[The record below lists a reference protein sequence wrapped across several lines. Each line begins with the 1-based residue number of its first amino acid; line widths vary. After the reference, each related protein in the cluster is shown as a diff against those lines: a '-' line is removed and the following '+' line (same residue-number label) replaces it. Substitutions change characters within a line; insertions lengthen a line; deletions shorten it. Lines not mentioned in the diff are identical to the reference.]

1 LQKKKNAFVDTH
13 RIDTDIDEHPKE
25 DDEDGMMQG
34 ALNNDTVERSMEKS
48 LSGTVHF
55 PPIMQ
60 PRQDY

>member
-1 LQKKKNAFVDTH
+1 MDTH

-25 DDEDGMMQG
+25 DDEDGMMNG